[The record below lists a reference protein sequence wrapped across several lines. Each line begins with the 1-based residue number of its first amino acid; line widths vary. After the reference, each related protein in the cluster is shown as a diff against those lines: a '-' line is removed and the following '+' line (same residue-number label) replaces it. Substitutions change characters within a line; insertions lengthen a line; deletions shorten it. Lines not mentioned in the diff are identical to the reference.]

1 MQQGAGRDTGRLI
14 GDLDLGY
21 QWTQVTARASFAPRD
36 GAGALV
42 FGDAMWLIGGWNP
55 RDKVHFPR
63 VCSNDVWRSTDGR
76 EWSQV
81 KPNTYL
87 DEAFDTKQDWAGRHT
102 GGYAVH
108 DRRMWLIGG
117 DANQGYHQGD
127 VWASADGRD
136 WRCVVEEAP
145 WAPRVLH
152 GAASWMG
159 RLWVWGGQTMP
170 GYAGGSDH
178 FYDDVWVSADGMDW
192 TRLNPQKPGWAPRG
206 MVGGSVVHRGRLW
219 ILGGGTY
226 ETPDTPD
233 RTFRN
238 DVWSTADGVRWKCHT
253 PAAPWSPRQYHGT
266 AVFDDRMWVLFG
278 WNSRNLNDV
287 WYSSDG
293 ITWREVPDT
302 PWPARH
308 AASVFVH
315 HDALWVVAGSHMES
329 DVWKL
334 ERG

>member
-1 MQQGAGRDTGRLI
+1 MTAG
-14 GDLDLGY
+14 
-21 QWTQVTARASFAPRD
+21 ASFAPRD

-42 FGDAMWLIGGWNP
+42 FDDAMWLIGGWNP
-55 RDKVHFPR
+55 RDKLHFPR

-87 DEAFDTKQDWAGRHT
+87 DDSFDVKRDWAGRHT
-102 GGYAVH
+102 GGYVVH
-108 DRRMWLIGG
+108 DRSMWLIGG

-127 VWASADGRD
+127 VWASANGRG
-136 WRCVVEEAP
+136 WHCVLEESP

-152 GAASWMG
+152 GAAAWMG

-170 GYAGGSDH
+170 GFAGGKDR
-178 FYDDVWVSADGMDW
+178 FYDDVWVSADGSDW
-192 TRLNPQKPGWAPRG
+192 TRPASQKPRWSPRG
-206 MVGGSVVHRGRLW
+206 MVGGSVVHEGRLW

-233 RTFRN
+233 RTFYN
-238 DVWSTADGVRWKCHT
+238 DVWSSADGVHWTCHSRN
-253 PAAPWSPRQYHGT
+253 APWSPRQYHGT
-266 AVFDDRMWVLFG
+266 AVFDDRMWVLAG
-278 WNSRNLNDV
+278 WNGVNLKDV

-293 ITWREVPDT
+293 TDWFEVPDT

-308 AASVFVH
+308 AASVFVYL
-315 HDALWVVAGSHMES
+315 DALWVVAGSHMAS